1 MTILGA
7 LDLVDQQMD
16 KISGQ
21 ITRCSADDPELGA
34 GMATTALPSLQTTI
48 DRAAV
53 AVDEVDA
60 HLRTLAR
67 RGSL

>member
-1 MTILGA
+1 MSILSA

-16 KISGQ
+16 KISGL

-34 GMATTALPSLQTTI
+34 GMASTSLPGVQATI